1 MKLALALLILFAT
14 TPVPGRDIVLP
25 PLLPGEVESPAKP
38 ATLDWRATQVN
49 RCVDAQGKVTWQDQ
63 PCNPV
68 AAPARPSPAAEA
80 GDVTDLAALE
90 RRSLA
95 AVPPAAAGE
104 LPAHG
109 FAKALAI
116 GAGKLALLLLACYGL
131 LRLVSGLRALY
142 RHARPAAQSRGYGP
156 RSAR

>member
-1 MKLALALLILFAT
+1 MKIALALLILFAA
-14 TPVPGRDIVLP
+14 TPVLGRDIVLP

-49 RCVDAQGKVTWQDQ
+49 RCVDAKGKVTWQDL

-68 AAPARPSPAAEA
+68 AADARPSAVAEA

-90 RRSLA
+90 RRSLS
-95 AVPPAAAGE
+95 AVPPAAAAQ

-109 FAKALAI
+109 AARALAI
-116 GAGKLALLLLACYGL
+116 GVGKLSLLLLACYGFM
-131 LRLVSGLRALY
+131 RLARGLRELY
-142 RHARPAAQSRGYGP
+142 RHARPSGETRGYSP
-156 RSAR
+156 RRVR